1 MKHHTEQTPDL
12 WIKVAQSPWMQGPL
26 LGSSVMAMVTP
37 LLNWTN
43 NSLSN
48 TINPAFRSIKNVNI

>member
-1 MKHHTEQTPDL
+1 MMKHHTEQTPDL

-26 LGSSVMAMVTP
+26 LGSSVMAMATP

-48 TINPAFRSIKNVNI
+48 TINGSKMSFRNPM